1 MLHPLDLVNEK
12 LDVRG
17 DVTEF
22 GTCPELL
29 EVVVKRMRSYSL
41 ALSGTAAARYLGPIA
56 TTAAALWP
64 SCSDICRHPSRRRAT
79 QASITRASFWS
90 PPD

>member
-1 MLHPLDLVNEK
+1 MLHPLDLVDEK

-29 EVVVKRMRSYSL
+29 EVVVKRMRSIE
-41 ALSGTAAARYLGPIA
+41 R
-56 TTAAALWP
+56 
-64 SCSDICRHPSRRRAT
+64 SDFGAWLRS
-79 QASITRASFWS
+79 
-90 PPD
+90 

>member
-1 MLHPLDLVNEK
+1 MLHPLDLVDEK

-29 EVVVKRMRSYSL
+29 EVVVKRMRSIEHSDFGAMAEVL
-41 ALSGTAAARYLGPIA
+41 ARAA
-56 TTAAALWP
+56 
-64 SCSDICRHPSRRRAT
+64 
-79 QASITRASFWS
+79 TRWL
-90 PPD
+90 